1 MSFSIVSLRALIQYL
16 YVHLFNL
23 HLQTVSSSPSL
34 RTLFLPQPPPLQ
46 AGKTSQMSLIYNS
59 EQVWGHLSLWM
70 FGPETTDI
78 LFCFLVGEKISN
90 SLLKLLFYCR
100 QRSRTGLMFYNI
112 CGGLTLITWSWN
124 IWNIKLNNWAACE
137 ADDAVFEKSGIS
149 HVQCLIPVRLIMKF
163 NFWWRHGLSPVLDF
177 YQFNLFDLFLNESP
191 QPKASGP
198 LEIHWSSASALQQ
211 AVDCGFEQWCISASF
226 WNTHQRIVSGSA
238 SQQRRGFFFPSGK
251 EWFGSKIQSL
261 HSYKLVFYCSAHVV
275 EVRISLSYKK
285 KSCIQNL

>member
-1 MSFSIVSLRALIQYL
+1 MMA
-16 YVHLFNL
+16 
-23 HLQTVSSSPSL
+23 
-34 RTLFLPQPPPLQ
+34 
-46 AGKTSQMSLIYNS
+46 
-59 EQVWGHLSLWM
+59 
-70 FGPETTDI
+70 
-78 LFCFLVGEKISN
+78 C
-90 SLLKLLFYCR
+90 LKR
-100 QRSRTGLMFYNI
+100 
-112 CGGLTLITWSWN
+112 
-124 IWNIKLNNWAACE
+124 
-137 ADDAVFEKSGIS
+137 VGIS

-238 SQQRRGFFFPSGK
+238 SQQRRGFFFPRGK

-261 HSYKLVFYCSAHVV
+261 LSYKLVFYCSAHVV